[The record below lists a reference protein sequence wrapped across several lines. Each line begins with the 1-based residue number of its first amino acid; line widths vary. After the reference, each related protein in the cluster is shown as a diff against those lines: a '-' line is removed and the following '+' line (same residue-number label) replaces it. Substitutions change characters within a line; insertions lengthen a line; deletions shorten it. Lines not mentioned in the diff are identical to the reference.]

1 MNTDNVFKNSGYII
15 SNPNYN
21 PKTKKGRSQSP
32 TLHVIGVDDA
42 GGNGAADA
50 FASNVS
56 DMWTM
61 GDTSKYQRYGI
72 TPNRISPNLDKELAD
87 AQSNWAKAGN
97 ALAQTVISEIGLGT
111 ALGITDLF
119 DMIGS
124 KIGLL
129 DNDYKNPVS
138 DFLEK
143 KQEEF
148 REFAPIYTTPG
159 VDISNGGLTD
169 FGWWMSNMP
178 SIASSLT
185 LLIPSTG
192 VTKGL
197 SWLGK
202 ATKAT
207 SFTRKAVRATTKA
220 IGNKNLYRWANK
232 ASTVERANAMTELG
246 INAALSRTM
255 ENYQEARGVYND
267 MYAEAVDK
275 LNNLTPQQYQ
285 QYIDNNPH
293 IFKDENGND
302 KIDTSDRDAVAKFV
316 AKESADRD
324 FLQNYWN
331 IGWDMLQLYGL
342 KNMFRGG
349 KLPELGSSKAKVR
362 RAHKDMMKYAD
373 KLKGT
378 NAAEVAEEIK
388 ELNKSLPFMTK
399 LGHKIEDYT
408 YGNAMTIGAEAS
420 EGAEEAWNY
429 ISQMEGMHT
438 GRLLL
443 GTDKPSRWD
452 NRFDDYITSPQ
463 LWESAFWGVLG
474 GVVFQNVGG
483 LFKQVGYNIS
493 KHAEDKKAAKQA
505 ETTGETKLSPEWSLF
520 DDMPD
525 VKRGI
530 ESVYARQ
537 VNLMDLKEKQELI
550 KSGKNPYDSS
560 KEITKEEAPI
570 YEKMVSDDYITNLA
584 LQSYNNGTFDMT
596 REYFANDNVRK
607 GMVENGVI
615 SEEDSHKF
623 QQDILAK
630 LDKTKRQYEDE
641 TVRIDS
647 LSGES
652 NRKEN
657 IPMEYIQIAA
667 THNVKTLNNIED
679 MTERQAALIK
689 EFDDAFAAIPDG
701 KIDKNL
707 PYRQMMDFQV
717 KVSYL
722 NKLEDDKRKIE
733 EQHKTDPNIGTQ
745 VALDNVNKRIDNV
758 KKELA
763 GDFSNER
770 ASYTMFALN
779 ELLAHKR
786 TQFREIDA
794 NIEKVFH
801 DLENGDAKAFG
812 KYFGNEEYN
821 PDKDTIDSIIQ
832 EYKQLGKRYDDVMTN
847 LEQLGTTADSY
858 RNAVMLGE
866 FINEQNS
873 NMIATRKEFDNY
885 MNVLNNTMNEARIKA
900 VDEAVNNITSLT
912 DKYDLDTI
920 DKIILANRNG
930 ESIDDL
936 TSNFEEGDKAK
947 LNEALSVINFS
958 NQANLGIYEDIKNNI
973 IAKMA
978 QKAIDEG
985 NASAQ
990 AKNAV
995 KESSTSNL
1003 NPSESTE
1010 NKSSNNQS
1018 TENVE
1023 SPTQE
1028 ENKQPANLQQSEEQP
1043 QTENQFI
1050 KVTDN
1055 GVETDETQDTAD
1067 GRIVQSVDEETGEVT
1082 RTIVPKDDTEK
1093 SQSDYYKN
1101 SNLFDYED
1109 GVSLI
1114 DNNYKVQAYPTLDN
1128 DGNLIKGRIV
1138 KQTTEGEAKA
1148 PVETK
1153 EERPSTGGL
1162 SVEPESQTST
1172 TIDTLR
1178 NIDFDKLK
1186 SMNYIDR
1193 YNFLKSNGLL
1203 TEHHGIV
1210 NGREFVVANI
1220 NGVLLPFYKSSS
1232 GTDGKH
1238 KNQWYPFFG
1247 VGTSSSGEKGNWL
1260 IKGDIPVMERGYD
1273 VEEIKLMQDTLNA
1286 AFPYK
1291 HGEKWS
1297 PHNPHQIFGNN
1308 AIGASELNKLLFNTE
1323 DPNVQN
1329 GVNAQAH
1336 ITNYINRIK
1345 EQDNKVTEETPTT
1358 QSFDAEQFTHDV
1370 QSAFAGHVDYTTS
1383 DEDINKVAD
1392 AIKAKIAEVR
1402 PEIKPEYVNAEVD
1415 KYVEQLKKAFDK
1427 VRQFKGIERAAG
1439 NLNAVAQTESLAAKV
1454 EETDTTDYS
1463 PMFTKAMDTFVQEYA
1478 KTLIV
1483 PYSEGKQ
1490 IINMQDILRIC
1501 QSSYGDNS
1509 SQATNLYNL
1518 CKAYLLSEDGQK
1530 KYVIEDL
1537 DEVNKDTV
1545 VENSF
1550 KNPIT
1555 RQTEFVGGF
1564 YSARVDIKSFIDLM
1578 NNKDITSDADRKAYF
1593 DVIDKLQPGDK
1604 VKLYAVNDELIIK
1617 GVNSNGKEITIGR
1630 MPKPTTI
1637 DDGKYIAF
1645 NEGWGTDVKIGPNG
1659 EVQSELRDLFKSIF
1673 LNDGSN
1679 EVLDNLR
1686 QIIVD
1691 ASINGINNKYLDA
1704 FQNNRLISKLVSD
1717 SFREKD
1723 FYRRKVYIDKEGNAD
1738 YRNMLNHL
1746 VKLWRFCNISD
1757 AKLNIRNN
1765 ATNINV
1771 GLNLW
1776 FNKMYNSYNN
1786 ITGVTDNQ
1794 EVTISK
1800 ITEGKMH
1807 RKLAFVTE
1815 ENKSELPHPK
1825 EGIKDLTSA
1834 RIAVVDPQD
1843 STSMLISGREHISSN
1858 GWKVGSTIMTVFN
1871 RNGQPDFVK
1880 AIGVNFDANENNA
1893 SIKKIGNA
1901 ITKELQRKINNF
1913 FVDGNLN
1920 ELEIFF
1926 NNLVRNKGNAG
1937 VVPILAAKNTIV
1949 TVGQQSVH
1957 NNKTNTNDHH
1967 LQINFYDKANNTN
1980 KWIRIYN
1987 VSFGNTKARKIITS
2001 DGFRFD
2007 YNNQAKSSS
2016 GNPAYTII
2024 SLLQSLCNLNIDAE
2038 GIKMDNQTESSNTG
2052 FITKKDGKI
2061 HLDIGDE
2068 NGVHEEYD
2076 SYNDFLVNNDFIRV
2090 NTFID
2095 DNGSNYDRTSD
2106 VQGASQNMYIDIPM
2120 STTQT
2125 STSQQAKG
2133 STERIERGTDKA
2145 KYDNLKASLESDST
2159 AKGEDLMRLAFG
2171 DEWVNRFNEE
2181 AKTDGIFESLFPSKI
2196 YYDDINWYSDNGVK
2210 GAIARTNSRG
2220 NNSTY
2225 DHIFRDGR
2233 KTIRIHG
2240 KGNTVVGSR
2249 LLNMLASKDSFRR
2262 NTGARKLIH
2271 ERIHQIL
2278 AEPSIEKL
2286 NALFSIADIYKQVK
2300 SALSTEEKYIKTL
2313 DANDA
2318 KNKARITLFND
2329 VKKTLSYKDGDI
2341 ALEEFIVESMT
2352 NSSVAKFMDDI
2363 KVSDVGEAKGET
2375 LLSKIM
2381 KFIAKFFGWNISDN
2395 SLLRKEFNILSNL
2408 DGTPHNESQEEVT
2421 KEIHEDNK
2429 SEDEVEPT
2437 NPPVEESPVIPSE
2450 TPEIREGGEQILGD
2464 LSDDAF
2470 DEFNLDEDTY
2480 EANVEESNLY
2490 YETLT
2495 DNQTHVNSLPHLIH
2509 SLDENN
2515 REDMQK
2521 LVDSGWA
2528 SIKCS

>member
-1 MNTDNVFKNSGYII
+1 MDTSEVFKSGGMSIP
-15 SNPNYN
+15 NPNYN
-21 PKTKKGRSQSP
+21 PKKKKNKEAPYIFTNNVGRYANPQAEAVASS
-32 TLHVIGVDDA
+32 A
-42 GGNGAADA
+42 GDNWVMDE
-50 FASNVS
+50 NY
-56 DMWTM
+56 TR
-61 GDTSKYQRYGI
+61 KYQRYGI
-72 TPNRISPNLDKELAD
+72 TPNRVSSNLDKELAD

-124 KIGLL
+124 KIGIL

-138 DFLEK
+138 EFLEK

-159 VDISNGGLTD
+159 VDIANGGLTD

-192 VTKGL
+192 VTKAL

-220 IGNKNLYRWANK
+220 IGNKNIYRWANK

-246 INAALSRTM
+246 LNAALSRTM

-302 KIDTSDRDAVAKFV
+302 KVDTSDRDAVAKFV

-331 IGWDMLQLYGL
+331 IGWDILQLYGL

-349 KLPELGSSKAKVR
+349 KLPELGSSKAKIR

-378 NAAEVAEEIK
+378 NTAEIAEEIK

-408 YGNAMTIGAEAS
+408 YGNAMTIGAESS

-443 GTDKPSRWD
+443 GTNKPSRWD
-452 NRFDDYITSPQ
+452 NRFNDYITSPQ

-493 KHAEDKKAAKQA
+493 KHTDDKKAAKKA
-505 ETTGETKLSPEWSLF
+505 ETTGETKLAPEWSLF

-525 VKRGI
+525 VKRGV

-537 VNLMDLKEKQELI
+537 VNLINLKEKQELI

-560 KEITKEEAPI
+560 KEITKEEAPV
-570 YEKMVSDDYITNLA
+570 YERMVFDDYITNLA
-584 LQSYNNGTFDMT
+584 LQSYNNGTFNMT

-630 LDKTKRQYEDE
+630 LDKTKEQYENE
-641 TVRIDS
+641 TVRIDA

-652 NRKEN
+652 DRKEN

-667 THNVKTLNNIED
+667 THNVKTLNNIEE

-689 EFDDAFAAIPDG
+689 EFNDAFAAIPDG
-701 KIDKNL
+701 KIDKTL
-707 PYRQMMDFQV
+707 PYKQMMNFQV

-733 EQHKTDPNIGTQ
+733 EQHKSDPNIGTQ
-745 VALDNVNKRIDNV
+745 VALDNINKRIDSV
-758 KKELA
+758 KKDLA

-821 PDKDTIDSIIQ
+821 PDKDTINSIIQ
-832 EYKQLGKRYDDVMTN
+832 EYKQLGKRYDNVMSN
-847 LEQLGTTADSY
+847 LEELGTTADSY

-873 NMIATRKEFDNY
+873 NMIATRKEFDSY

-900 VDEAVNNITSLT
+900 VDEAVNNITDLT

-947 LNEALSVINFS
+947 INEALSVINFS

-990 AKNAV
+990 TKNAV

-1010 NKSSNNQS
+1010 IESLNNQS
-1018 TENVE
+1018 TETSE

-1055 GVETDETQDTAD
+1055 GVETNETRDGAD
-1067 GRIVQSVDEETGEVT
+1067 GRVTQTVDEETGEVI
-1082 RTIVPKDDTEK
+1082 RAIVPKDDTEK

-1101 SNLFDYED
+1101 DNLFDYED

-1128 DGNLIKGRIV
+1128 DGNLIKGRLV
-1138 KQTTEGEAKA
+1138 KQTTEGEAKS
-1148 PVETK
+1148 PVETG
-1153 EERPSTGGL
+1153 EQSSSTGGIKQ
-1162 SVEPESQTST
+1162 SQDITTTFDPE
-1172 TIDTLR
+1172 
-1178 NIDFDKLK
+1178 DFKL
-1186 SMNYIDR
+1186 
-1193 YNFLKSNGLL
+1193 
-1203 TEHHGIV
+1203 
-1210 NGREFVVANI
+1210 
-1220 NGVLLPFYKSSS
+1220 
-1232 GTDGKH
+1232 
-1238 KNQWYPFFG
+1238 
-1247 VGTSSSGEKGNWL
+1247 
-1260 IKGDIPVMERGYD
+1260 
-1273 VEEIKLMQDTLNA
+1273 
-1286 AFPYK
+1286 
-1291 HGEKWS
+1291 
-1297 PHNPHQIFGNN
+1297 
-1308 AIGASELNKLLFNTE
+1308 AI
-1323 DPNVQN
+1323 
-1329 GVNAQAH
+1329 
-1336 ITNYINRIK
+1336 
-1345 EQDNKVTEETPTT
+1345 
-1358 QSFDAEQFTHDV
+1358 
-1370 QSAFAGHVDYTTS
+1370 QSAFFGKVDVDSS
-1383 DEDINKVAD
+1383 DDDIDKVANDIKEKVIKTRKDIKEDYINKIVDNYVKDLKEAFE
-1392 AIKAKIAEVR
+1392 EVR
-1402 PEIKPEYVNAEVD
+1402 QEE
-1415 KYVEQLKKAFDK
+1415 
-1427 VRQFKGIERAAG
+1427 GIERAAG
-1439 NLNAVAQTESLAAKV
+1439 NLNIVAQTESLAAKV

-1501 QSSYGDNS
+1501 QSSYGNNS

-1630 MPKPTTI
+1630 MPKPVAI
-1637 DDGKYIAF
+1637 ADGKYVAF

-1679 EVLDNLR
+1679 KTLAYLR
-1686 QIIVD
+1686 QIVVD
-1691 ASINGINNKYLDA
+1691 ASINGINNKYLDD
-1704 FQNNRLISKLVSD
+1704 FQKNQLIAKLVSD
-1717 SFREKD
+1717 SFKEKD
-1723 FYRRKVYIDKEGNAD
+1723 FYKRKVYVDEKGNAD

-1757 AKLNIRNN
+1757 AKLNIKNN

-1786 ITGVTDNQ
+1786 ITGVTSNQ

-1825 EGIKDLTSA
+1825 EGIKDLNSA
-1834 RIAVVDPQD
+1834 RIAVVNPQD
-1843 STSMLISGREHISSN
+1843 STSMLISGKEHISSN
-1858 GWKVGSTIMTVFN
+1858 GWKVGSTIMAVFN

-1880 AIGVNFDANENNA
+1880 AIGVNFDAKENNE
-1893 SIKKIGNA
+1893 SIKKVGNA
-1901 ITKELQRKINNF
+1901 VTKELQKKINDF

-1926 NNLVRNKGNAG
+1926 NNLIRNKGNAG
-1937 VVPILAAKNTIV
+1937 VVPLLAPKNTVV
-1949 TVGQQSVH
+1949 TVSQQSVH
-1957 NNKTNTNDHH
+1957 NNNTNTNDHH

-2007 YNNQAKSSS
+2007 YNNQGKSSS

-2024 SLLQSLCNLNIDAE
+2024 NMIQSLCNLNIDAE
-2038 GIKMDNQTESSNTG
+2038 GIKMDNQAESSNIG

-2145 KYDNLKASLESDST
+2145 KYDNLKSSLKSDST
-2159 AKGEDLMRLAFG
+2159 TKGEDLMRLAFG
-2171 DEWVNRFNEE
+2171 DEWVDRFNEE

-2286 NALFSIADIYKQVK
+2286 NALSSIADIYKQVK
-2300 SALSTEEKYIKTL
+2300 SALATEGKYIKTL
-2313 DANDA
+2313 DANDS
-2318 KNKARITLFND
+2318 KNKARIALYND
-2329 VKKTLSYKDGDI
+2329 VKNTLSYKDGDI

-2352 NSSVAKFMDDI
+2352 NSSIAKFMDDI

-2381 KFIAKFFGWNISDN
+2381 KFIAKFFGWNISDD

-2408 DGTPHNESQEEVT
+2408 DGTPRNESQEEVT

-2429 SEDEVEPT
+2429 SEDEIKPT
-2437 NPPVEESPVIPSE
+2437 NPPVEEPTDTSSE
-2450 TPEIREGGEQILGD
+2450 TSKIREGGEQTLTD
-2464 LSDDAF
+2464 FDDNAF
-2470 DEFNLDEDTY
+2470 DDLLLTEDDY
-2480 EANVEESNLY
+2480 SAGANVEESNLN

-2515 REDMQK
+2515 RADMQK

>member
-1 MNTDNVFKNSGYII
+1 MDTSEVFKSGGINI
-15 SNPNYN
+15 PNPNYN
-21 PKTKKGRSQSP
+21 PKKKKNKEAPYIFTNNVGRYANPQAEAVASS
-32 TLHVIGVDDA
+32 A
-42 GGNGAADA
+42 GDNWVMDESYA
-50 FASNVS
+50 
-56 DMWTM
+56 
-61 GDTSKYQRYGI
+61 SKYQSYGI

-97 ALAQTVISEIGLGT
+97 ALAQTIVSEIGLGT

-124 KIGLL
+124 KIGIL
-129 DNDYKNPVS
+129 DDDYKNPVS

-192 VTKGL
+192 ITKGL

-207 SFTRKAVRATTKA
+207 SFTRKAIRATTKA
-220 IGNKNLYRWANK
+220 IGNKNVYRWANK
-232 ASTVERANAMTELG
+232 ASTIERANAMTELG
-246 INAALSRTM
+246 LNAALSRTM

-275 LNNLTPQQYQ
+275 LNKLTPQQYQ

-293 IFKDENGND
+293 IFKDDKGND
-302 KIDTSDRDAVAKFV
+302 KVDTSDRDAVAKFV

-349 KLPELGSSKAKVR
+349 KLPELGSSKAKIR
-362 RAHKDMMKYAD
+362 RANKDMMKYAD

-378 NAAEVAEEIK
+378 NTAEVAEEIK

-399 LGHKIEDYT
+399 VGHKIEDYT

-452 NRFDDYITSPQ
+452 NRFNDYITSPQ

-483 LFKQVGYNIS
+483 LLKQVGYNIS
-493 KHAEDKKAAKQA
+493 KHADDKKAAKKA
-505 ETTGETKLSPEWSLF
+505 ETTGETKLAPEWSLF

-525 VKRGI
+525 VKRGV

-537 VNLMDLKEKQELI
+537 VNLIDLKEKQELI

-560 KEITKEEAPI
+560 KEITKEEAPV
-570 YEKMVSDDYITNLA
+570 YERMVSDDYITNLA
-584 LQSYNNGTFDMT
+584 LQSYNNGTFNMT

-630 LDKTKRQYEDE
+630 LDKTKNQYENE
-641 TVRIDS
+641 TVRIDA

-652 NRKEN
+652 DRKEN
-657 IPMEYIQIAA
+657 IPMEYIQMAA
-667 THNVKTLNNIED
+667 THNVKTLNNIEE
-679 MTERQAALIK
+679 MTERQAALMSQ
-689 EFDDAFAAIPDG
+689 FDDAFNDTPDG

-707 PYRQMMDFQV
+707 PYKQMMDFQV

-733 EQHKTDPNIGTQ
+733 EQHKSDPNIGTQ
-745 VALDNVNKRIDNV
+745 VALDNINKRIDSV

-794 NIEKVFH
+794 NIEKIFH
-801 DLENGDAKAFG
+801 DLENGDAKSFG
-812 KYFGNEEYN
+812 RYFGNEEYN

-832 EYKQLGKRYDDVMTN
+832 EYKQLGKRYDNVMSN
-847 LEQLGTTADSY
+847 LEELGTTADSY

-873 NMIATRKEFDNY
+873 NMIATRKEFDSY

-900 VDEAVNNITSLT
+900 IDEAVNNITDLT

-947 LNEALSVINFS
+947 INEALSVINFS

-990 AKNAV
+990 TKNAV

-1003 NPSESTE
+1003 NPSESSE
-1010 NKSSNNQS
+1010 ISSSNNQS
-1018 TENVE
+1018 TETPE

-1028 ENKQPANLQQSEEQP
+1028 ENRKTDNLQQSEEQP

-1050 KVTDN
+1050 KVTDK
-1055 GVETDETQDTAD
+1055 GVETNESQDDAD
-1067 GRIVQSVDEETGEVT
+1067 GKVVQSVDEETGEVI
-1082 RTIVPKDDTEK
+1082 RSIAPKDDTEK

-1101 SNLFDYED
+1101 DNLFDYED

-1148 PVETK
+1148 PTETK
-1153 EERPSTGGL
+1153 EESPSTGGIEQ
-1162 SVEPESQTST
+1162 S
-1172 TIDTLR
+1172 
-1178 NIDFDKLK
+1178 
-1186 SMNYIDR
+1186 
-1193 YNFLKSNGLL
+1193 
-1203 TEHHGIV
+1203 
-1210 NGREFVVANI
+1210 
-1220 NGVLLPFYKSSS
+1220 
-1232 GTDGKH
+1232 
-1238 KNQWYPFFG
+1238 
-1247 VGTSSSGEKGNWL
+1247 
-1260 IKGDIPVMERGYD
+1260 
-1273 VEEIKLMQDTLNA
+1273 QDT
-1286 AFPYK
+1286 
-1291 HGEKWS
+1291 
-1297 PHNPHQIFGNN
+1297 
-1308 AIGASELNKLLFNTE
+1308 
-1323 DPNVQN
+1323 
-1329 GVNAQAH
+1329 
-1336 ITNYINRIK
+1336 
-1345 EQDNKVTEETPTT
+1345 TPT
-1358 QSFDAEQFTHDV
+1358 FDAEQFTHDV

-1402 PEIKPEYVNAEVD
+1402 PEIKSEYVNAEVD
-1415 KYVEQLKKAFDK
+1415 KYVAQLKKAFDK

-1439 NLNAVAQTESLAAKV
+1439 NLNVVAQTESLAAKV

-1463 PMFTKAMDTFVQEYA
+1463 PMFTKAMDVFVQEYA

-1630 MPKPTTI
+1630 MPKPVTI
-1637 DDGKYIAF
+1637 DDGKYVAF
-1645 NEGWGTDVKIGPNG
+1645 NEGWGTDVKIGSNG
-1659 EVQSELRDLFKSIF
+1659 EVESELRDLFKNIF

-1679 EVLDNLR
+1679 KTLDDLR
-1686 QIIVD
+1686 QIIVN
-1691 ASINGINNKYLDA
+1691 ASIHGINNKYLDA
-1704 FQNNRLISKLVSD
+1704 FQKNQLIAKLVSD
-1717 SFREKD
+1717 SFKEKD
-1723 FYRRKVYIDKEGNAD
+1723 FYKRKVYIDKEGNAD

-1757 AKLNIRNN
+1757 AKLNIKNN

-1786 ITGVTDNQ
+1786 ITGVTSNQ
-1794 EVTISK
+1794 EVTVSK

-1825 EGIKDLTSA
+1825 EGIKDLSSA

-1843 STSMLISGREHISSN
+1843 STSMLISGKERISSN
-1858 GWKVGSTIMTVFN
+1858 GWKTGSTIMTVFN

-1880 AIGVNFDANENNA
+1880 AIGVNFDIDENNK
-1893 SIKKIGNA
+1893 SINKVGNT
-1901 ITKELQRKINNF
+1901 IVNELQRHLNNF

-1926 NNLVRNKGNAG
+1926 NNLIRNKGNAG
-1937 VVPILAAKNTIV
+1937 VVPILAPKSSIV
-1949 TVGQQSVH
+1949 TVGQQLVH
-1957 NNKTNTNDHH
+1957 NNKTNTDDHH

-2007 YNNQAKSSS
+2007 YNNQGKSSS

-2024 SLLQSLCNLNIDAE
+2024 NMLQTLCNLNIDAE
-2038 GIKMDNQTESSNTG
+2038 GIKMDNQATSSNTG

-2068 NGVHEEYD
+2068 DGVHEEYD

-2120 STTQT
+2120 STIQT
-2125 STSQQAKG
+2125 STSKQAKG

-2159 AKGEDLMRLAFG
+2159 TKGEDLMRLAFG
-2171 DEWVNRFNEE
+2171 NEWVDRFNEE

-2278 AEPSIEKL
+2278 AEPTIEKL
-2286 NALFSIADIYKQVK
+2286 NALHSIADVYKQVK
-2300 SALSTEEKYIKTL
+2300 SALATEGKFIKTL
-2313 DANDA
+2313 DANDS
-2318 KNKARITLFND
+2318 KNKARIALYND
-2329 VKKTLSYKDGDI
+2329 VKNTLSYKDGDI

-2381 KFIAKFFGWNISDN
+2381 KFIAKFFGWNISDD

-2408 DGTPHNESQEEVT
+2408 DGTSHNENQKEIIEEVHKDN
-2421 KEIHEDNK
+2421 KEEDEDNK
-2429 SEDEVEPT
+2429 SEDENEQT
-2437 NPPVEESPVIPSE
+2437 NPPVEEPKDNSSE
-2450 TPEIREGGEQILGD
+2450 TPNTREGGEQIISDLGD
-2464 LSDDAF
+2464 DALDDLLLSEDDYS
-2470 DEFNLDEDTY
+2470 L
-2480 EANVEESNLY
+2480 EANVEESNLN
-2490 YETLT
+2490 YENLT
-2495 DNQTHVNSLPHLIH
+2495 NNQTHVTSLPHLIH

-2515 REDMQK
+2515 RADMQK

>member
-1 MNTDNVFKNSGYII
+1 MNTDNVFKNSGYIV

-42 GGNGAADA
+42 GGNGAADV
-50 FASNVS
+50 FASNVN

-72 TPNRISPNLDKELAD
+72 TPNRISSNLDKELAD

-97 ALAQTVISEIGLGT
+97 ALAQTIVSEIGLGT

-124 KIGLL
+124 KIGIL

-192 VTKGL
+192 VTKAL

-207 SFTRKAVRATTKA
+207 SFTRKAIRATTKA
-220 IGNKNLYRWANK
+220 IGNKNIYRWANK
-232 ASTVERANAMTELG
+232 ASTIERANAMTELG
-246 INAALSRTM
+246 LNAALSRTM

-275 LNNLTPQQYQ
+275 LNKLTPQQYQ

-293 IFKDENGND
+293 IFKDDKGND
-302 KIDTSDRDAVAKFV
+302 KVDTSDRDAVAKFV

-331 IGWDMLQLYGL
+331 IGWDILQLYGL

-349 KLPELGSSKAKVR
+349 KLPELGSSKAKIR
-362 RAHKDMMKYAD
+362 RANKDMMKYAD

-378 NAAEVAEEIK
+378 NTAEVAEEIK

-399 LGHKIEDYT
+399 VGHKIEDYT

-452 NRFDDYITSPQ
+452 NRFNDYITSPQ

-483 LFKQVGYNIS
+483 LLKQVGYNIS
-493 KHAEDKKAAKQA
+493 KHADDKKAAKKA
-505 ETTGETKLSPEWSLF
+505 ETTGETKLAPEWSLF

-525 VKRGI
+525 VKRGV

-537 VNLMDLKEKQELI
+537 VNLINLKEKQDLI

-560 KEITKEEAPI
+560 KEITKEEAPV
-570 YEKMVSDDYITNLA
+570 YERMVSDDYITNLA
-584 LQSYNNGTFDMT
+584 LQSYNNGTFNMT

-630 LDKTKRQYEDE
+630 LDKTKDQYENE
-641 TVRIDS
+641 TVRIDA

-652 NRKEN
+652 DRKEN
-657 IPMEYIQIAA
+657 IPMEYIQMAA
-667 THNVKTLNNIED
+667 THNVKTLNNIEE
-679 MTERQAALIK
+679 MTERQAALMSQ
-689 EFDDAFAAIPDG
+689 FDDAFNAIPDG

-707 PYRQMMDFQV
+707 PYKQMMDFQV

-733 EQHKTDPNIGTQ
+733 EKHKSDPNIGTQ
-745 VALDNVNKRIDNV
+745 VALDNINKRIDSV
-758 KKELA
+758 KKDLA

-801 DLENGDAKAFG
+801 DLENGDAKSFG

-821 PDKDTIDSIIQ
+821 PDKDTINNIIQ
-832 EYKQLGKRYDDVMTN
+832 EYKQLGKRYDNVMSN
-847 LEQLGTTADSY
+847 LEELGTTADSY

-873 NMIATRKEFDNY
+873 NMIATRKEFDSY

-900 VDEAVNNITSLT
+900 VDEAVNNITDLT

-947 LNEALSVINFS
+947 INEALSVINFS
-958 NQANLGIYEDIKNNI
+958 NQANLGIYEDIKHNI

-990 AKNAV
+990 TKNAV
-995 KESSTSNL
+995 KENSTSNL
-1003 NPSESTE
+1003 NPSESSE
-1010 NKSSNNQS
+1010 IESSNNQS
-1018 TENVE
+1018 TETSE

-1028 ENKQPANLQQSEEQP
+1028 ENRNTANLQQSEEQP

-1050 KVTDN
+1050 KVTDK
-1055 GVETDETQDTAD
+1055 GVETNESQDGAD
-1067 GRIVQSVDEETGEVT
+1067 GKVVQFVDEETGEVI
-1082 RTIVPKDDTEK
+1082 RSIAPKDDTEK

-1101 SNLFDYED
+1101 DNLFDYED

-1148 PVETK
+1148 PTETK
-1153 EERPSTGGL
+1153 EKSPSTGGIEQ
-1162 SVEPESQTST
+1162 S
-1172 TIDTLR
+1172 
-1178 NIDFDKLK
+1178 
-1186 SMNYIDR
+1186 
-1193 YNFLKSNGLL
+1193 
-1203 TEHHGIV
+1203 
-1210 NGREFVVANI
+1210 
-1220 NGVLLPFYKSSS
+1220 
-1232 GTDGKH
+1232 
-1238 KNQWYPFFG
+1238 
-1247 VGTSSSGEKGNWL
+1247 
-1260 IKGDIPVMERGYD
+1260 
-1273 VEEIKLMQDTLNA
+1273 QDT
-1286 AFPYK
+1286 
-1291 HGEKWS
+1291 
-1297 PHNPHQIFGNN
+1297 
-1308 AIGASELNKLLFNTE
+1308 
-1323 DPNVQN
+1323 
-1329 GVNAQAH
+1329 
-1336 ITNYINRIK
+1336 
-1345 EQDNKVTEETPTT
+1345 TT
-1358 QSFDAEQFTHDV
+1358 TFDAEQFTHDV

-1392 AIKAKIAEVR
+1392 AIKTKIAEVR

-1439 NLNAVAQTESLAAKV
+1439 NLNVVAQTESLAAKV

-1463 PMFTKAMDTFVQEYA
+1463 PMFAKAMDAFVKEYA
-1478 KTLIV
+1478 ETLIV

-1530 KYVIEDL
+1530 KYVVEDL

-1630 MPKPTTI
+1630 MPKPVAI
-1637 DDGKYIAF
+1637 ADGKYVAF

-1659 EVQSELRDLFKSIF
+1659 EVKSELRDLFKSIF

-1679 EVLDNLR
+1679 KILDSLR
-1686 QIIVD
+1686 QIIVN
-1691 ASINGINNKYLDA
+1691 ASIHGINNNYIDA
-1704 FQNNRLISKLVSD
+1704 FQKNQLIAKLVSD
-1717 SFREKD
+1717 SFKEKD
-1723 FYRRKVYIDKEGNAD
+1723 FYKRKVYVDEKGNAD

-1757 AKLNIRNN
+1757 AKLNKGNN
-1765 ATNINV
+1765 ITNINV

-1786 ITGVTDNQ
+1786 ITGVTSNQ
-1794 EVTISK
+1794 EVTVSK

-1807 RKLAFVTE
+1807 RKLAFVTDA
-1815 ENKSELPHPK
+1815 NKSELPHPK
-1825 EGIKDLTSA
+1825 EGIKDLNSA

-1843 STSMLISGREHISSN
+1843 STSMLISGKERISSN

-1880 AIGVNFDANENNA
+1880 AIGINFDNNEHND
-1893 SIKKIGNA
+1893 SINKIGNA
-1901 ITKELQRKINNF
+1901 IVKELQTHLNNF

-1926 NNLVRNKGNAG
+1926 NNLIRNKGNAG
-1937 VVPILAAKNTIV
+1937 VVPLLAPKSSIV
-1949 TVGQQSVH
+1949 TVGQQLVH
-1957 NNKTNTNDHH
+1957 NNKANTNDHN
-1967 LQINFYDKANNTN
+1967 LQINFYDKVNNTN

-2001 DGFRFD
+2001 DGFKFD
-2007 YNNQAKSSS
+2007 YNNQGKSSS

-2024 SLLQSLCNLNIDAE
+2024 HMLQSLCNLNIDAE
-2038 GIKMDNQTESSNTG
+2038 GIKMDNQAESSNTG

-2068 NGVHEEYD
+2068 DGVHEEYD

-2120 STTQT
+2120 STIQT
-2125 STSQQAKG
+2125 STSKQAKG

-2145 KYDNLKASLESDST
+2145 KYDSLKSSLESDST
-2159 AKGEDLMRLAFG
+2159 TKGEDLMRLAFG
-2171 DEWVNRFNEE
+2171 DEWVDRFNEE

-2278 AEPSIEKL
+2278 AEPTIEKL
-2286 NALFSIADIYKQVK
+2286 NALHSIADIYKQVK
-2300 SALSTEEKYIKTL
+2300 SALATEGKFIKTL
-2313 DANDA
+2313 NANDP
-2318 KNKARITLFND
+2318 KNKARIALYND
-2329 VKKTLSYKDGDI
+2329 VKNTLSYKDGDI

-2395 SLLRKEFNILSNL
+2395 SLLRKELNILSNL
-2408 DGTPHNESQEEVT
+2408 DGTPHNENQEEIIEEV
-2421 KEIHEDNK
+2421 HRDNK
-2429 SEDEVEPT
+2429 KEDENEPT
-2437 NPPVEESPVIPSE
+2437 NPPVEEPKDNSSE
-2450 TPEIREGGEQILGD
+2450 TPNTREGGEQILSD
-2464 LSDDAF
+2464 LADDA
-2470 DEFNLDEDTY
+2470 LDDILDNNGY
-2480 EANVEESNLY
+2480 EANVEESNLD
-2490 YETLT
+2490 YESLT

-2515 REDMQK
+2515 RTDMQK

>member
-1 MNTDNVFKNSGYII
+1 MNTDNVFKNSGYIV

-42 GGNGAADA
+42 GGNGAADV
-50 FASNVS
+50 FASNIN

-97 ALAQTVISEIGLGT
+97 ALAQTIVSEIGLGT

-124 KIGLL
+124 KIGIL
-129 DNDYKNPVS
+129 DDDYKNPVS

-159 VDISNGGLTD
+159 VDISNGGFTD

-192 VTKGL
+192 ITKGL

-202 ATKAT
+202 ATKTT
-207 SFTRKAVRATTKA
+207 SFTRKAIRATTKA
-220 IGNKNLYRWANK
+220 IGNKNVYRWANK
-232 ASTVERANAMTELG
+232 ASTIEKANAMTELG
-246 INAALSRTM
+246 LNAALSRTM

-293 IFKDENGND
+293 IFKDDKGND
-302 KIDTSDRDAVAKFV
+302 KVDTSDRDAVAKFV

-349 KLPELGSSKAKVR
+349 KLPELGSSKAKIR
-362 RAHKDMMKYAD
+362 RANKDMMKYAD

-378 NAAEVAEEIK
+378 NTAEVAEEIK

-399 LGHKIEDYT
+399 VGHKIEDYT

-452 NRFDDYITSPQ
+452 NRFNDYITSPQ

-483 LFKQVGYNIS
+483 LLKQVGYNIS
-493 KHAEDKKAAKQA
+493 KHADDKKAAKKA
-505 ETTGETKLSPEWSLF
+505 ETTGETKLAPEWSLF

-525 VKRGI
+525 IKRGV

-537 VNLMDLKEKQELI
+537 VNLIDLKEKQELI

-560 KEITKEEAPI
+560 KEITKEEAPV
-570 YEKMVSDDYITNLA
+570 YERMVSDDYVINLA
-584 LQSYNNGTFDMT
+584 LQSYNNGTFNMT

-630 LDKTKRQYEDE
+630 LDKTKNQYEDE
-641 TVRIDS
+641 TVRIDA
-647 LSGES
+647 LSGEGD
-652 NRKEN
+652 RKEN

-667 THNVKTLNNIED
+667 THNVKTLNNIEE
-679 MTERQAALIK
+679 MTERQAALISQ
-689 EFDDAFAAIPDG
+689 FDDAFNAIPDG

-707 PYRQMMDFQV
+707 PYKQMMDFQV
-717 KVSYL
+717 KVNCL
-722 NKLEDDKRKIE
+722 TNLEDDKRKIE
-733 EQHKTDPNIGTQ
+733 EQHKLDPNIGTQ
-745 VALDNVNKRIDNV
+745 IALDNINKRIDNV

-770 ASYTMFALN
+770 ASYTIFALN

-794 NIEKVFH
+794 NIERVLH
-801 DLENGDAKAFG
+801 DLENGDAKSFG

-821 PDKDTIDSIIQ
+821 PNKDTINDIIE
-832 EYKQLGKRYDDVMTN
+832 EYKQLNKQYDNVMIN
-847 LEQLGTTADSY
+847 LNELGTTPDLY

-866 FINEQNS
+866 LINGQND
-873 NMIATRKEFDNY
+873 NMIATRKEFDIY
-885 MNVLNNTMNEARIKA
+885 MNALNNTMNEARTKA
-900 VDEAVNNITSLT
+900 IDEAVNNITDLT

-958 NQANLGIYEDIKNNI
+958 NQANLGIYEDIKDNI

-990 AKNAV
+990 TKNAV

-1003 NPSESTE
+1003 NPSESSE
-1010 NKSSNNQS
+1010 IKSSNNQS
-1018 TENVE
+1018 TETSE

-1028 ENKQPANLQQSEEQP
+1028 ENSKTDNLQQSEEQP

-1050 KVTDN
+1050 KVTDK
-1055 GVETDETQDTAD
+1055 GVETNESQNGAD
-1067 GRIVQSVDEETGEVT
+1067 GKVVQYVDEETGEVI
-1082 RTIVPKDDTEK
+1082 RSIAPKDDTEK

-1101 SNLFDYED
+1101 DNLFDYED

-1148 PVETK
+1148 PTERK
-1153 EERPSTGGL
+1153 EESPSTGGIEQ
-1162 SVEPESQTST
+1162 S
-1172 TIDTLR
+1172 
-1178 NIDFDKLK
+1178 
-1186 SMNYIDR
+1186 
-1193 YNFLKSNGLL
+1193 
-1203 TEHHGIV
+1203 
-1210 NGREFVVANI
+1210 
-1220 NGVLLPFYKSSS
+1220 
-1232 GTDGKH
+1232 
-1238 KNQWYPFFG
+1238 
-1247 VGTSSSGEKGNWL
+1247 
-1260 IKGDIPVMERGYD
+1260 
-1273 VEEIKLMQDTLNA
+1273 QDT
-1286 AFPYK
+1286 
-1291 HGEKWS
+1291 
-1297 PHNPHQIFGNN
+1297 
-1308 AIGASELNKLLFNTE
+1308 
-1323 DPNVQN
+1323 
-1329 GVNAQAH
+1329 
-1336 ITNYINRIK
+1336 
-1345 EQDNKVTEETPTT
+1345 TPT
-1358 QSFDAEQFTHDV
+1358 FDAEQFTHDV
-1370 QSAFAGHVDYTTS
+1370 RSAFAGHVDYTTS

-1402 PEIKPEYVNAEVD
+1402 PEIKSEYVNAEVD

-1439 NLNAVAQTESLAAKV
+1439 NLNVVAQTESLAAKV

-1463 PMFTKAMDTFVQEYA
+1463 PMFAKAMDVFVQEYA
-1478 KTLIV
+1478 NTLIV

-1501 QSSYGDNS
+1501 QNSYGDNS

-1630 MPKPTTI
+1630 MPKPVTI
-1637 DDGKYIAF
+1637 DDGKYVAF
-1645 NEGWGTDVKIGPNG
+1645 NEGWGTDVKIVPNG
-1659 EVQSELRDLFKSIF
+1659 KVESELRDLFKNIF

-1679 EVLDNLR
+1679 KTLDDLR
-1686 QIIVD
+1686 QIIVN
-1691 ASINGINNKYLDA
+1691 ASIHGINNKYLDA
-1704 FQNNRLISKLVSD
+1704 FQKNQLIAKLVSD
-1717 SFREKD
+1717 SFKEKD
-1723 FYRRKVYIDKEGNAD
+1723 FYKRKVYIDKEGNAD

-1757 AKLNIRNN
+1757 AKLNINN
-1765 ATNINV
+1765 NVTNINV

-1786 ITGVTDNQ
+1786 ITGVTSNQ
-1794 EVTISK
+1794 EVTVSK

-1825 EGIKDLTSA
+1825 EGIKDLNSA

-1843 STSMLISGREHISSN
+1843 STSMLISGKERISSN

-1880 AIGVNFDANENNA
+1880 AIGVNFDNNEHNN
-1893 SIKKIGNA
+1893 SITKVGNA
-1901 ITKELQRKINNF
+1901 IVKELQRHLNNF

-1926 NNLVRNKGNAG
+1926 NNLIRNKGNAG
-1937 VVPILAAKNTIV
+1937 VVPLLAPKNTIV

-1980 KWIRIYN
+1980 RSIRIYN

-2007 YNNQAKSSS
+2007 YNNQGKSSS

-2024 SLLQSLCNLNIDAE
+2024 NMIQSLCNLNIDAE
-2038 GIKMDNQTESSNTG
+2038 GIKMDNQATSSNTG

-2068 NGVHEEYD
+2068 DGVHEEYD

-2120 STTQT
+2120 STIQT
-2125 STSQQAKG
+2125 STSKQAKG

-2145 KYDNLKASLESDST
+2145 KYDSLKASLESDST
-2159 AKGEDLMRLAFG
+2159 TKGEDLMRLAFG
-2171 DEWVNRFNEE
+2171 NEWVDRFNKE

-2278 AEPSIEKL
+2278 AEPTIEKL
-2286 NALFSIADIYKQVK
+2286 NALHSIADIYKQVK
-2300 SALSTEEKYIKTL
+2300 SALATEGKFIKTL
-2313 DANDA
+2313 DANDS
-2318 KNKARITLFND
+2318 KNKARIALYND
-2329 VKKTLSYKDGDI
+2329 VKNTLSYKDGDI

-2363 KVSDVGEAKGET
+2363 KVSDVGKAKGET

-2381 KFIAKFFGWNISDN
+2381 KFIAKFFGWNISDD

-2408 DGTPHNESQEEVT
+2408 DGTSHNENQKEIVEEVHKDN
-2421 KEIHEDNK
+2421 KEEDEDNK
-2429 SEDEVEPT
+2429 PKDENEQT
-2437 NPPVEESPVIPSE
+2437 NPPVEEHKDNSSE
-2450 TPEIREGGEQILGD
+2450 TPNTREGGEQIINDLGD
-2464 LSDDAF
+2464 DTLDDLLIGD
-2470 DEFNLDEDTY
+2470 DESL
-2480 EANVEESNLY
+2480 EANVEESNLN
-2490 YETLT
+2490 YESLT
-2495 DNQTHVNSLPHLIH
+2495 DNQTHINSLPHLIH

-2515 REDMQK
+2515 RADMQK

>member
-1 MNTDNVFKNSGYII
+1 MNTDNVFKNSGYIV

-42 GGNGAADA
+42 GGNGAADV
-50 FASNVS
+50 FASNVN

-72 TPNRISPNLDKELAD
+72 TPNRISSNLDKELAD

-97 ALAQTVISEIGLGT
+97 ALAQTIVSEIGLGT

-124 KIGLL
+124 KIGIL

-192 VTKGL
+192 ITKGL

-207 SFTRKAVRATTKA
+207 SFTRKAIRATTKA
-220 IGNKNLYRWANK
+220 IGNKNIYRWANK
-232 ASTVERANAMTELG
+232 ASTIERANAMTELG
-246 INAALSRTM
+246 LNAALSRTM

-275 LNNLTPQQYQ
+275 LNKLTPQQYQ

-293 IFKDENGND
+293 IFKDDKGND
-302 KIDTSDRDAVAKFV
+302 KVDTSDRDAVAKFV

-349 KLPELGSSKAKVR
+349 KLPELGSSKAKIR
-362 RAHKDMMKYAD
+362 RANKDMMKYAD

-378 NAAEVAEEIK
+378 NTAEVAEEIK

-399 LGHKIEDYT
+399 VGHKIEDYT

-452 NRFDDYITSPQ
+452 NRFNDYITSPQ

-483 LFKQVGYNIS
+483 LLKQVGYNIS
-493 KHAEDKKAAKQA
+493 KHADDKKAAKKA
-505 ETTGETKLSPEWSLF
+505 ETTGETKLAPEWSLF

-525 VKRGI
+525 VKRGV

-537 VNLMDLKEKQELI
+537 VNLINLKEKQELI

-560 KEITKEEAPI
+560 KEITKEEAPV
-570 YEKMVSDDYITNLA
+570 YERMVSDDYITNLA
-584 LQSYNNGTFDMT
+584 LQSYNNGTFNMT

-630 LDKTKRQYEDE
+630 LDKTKEQYENE
-641 TVRIDS
+641 TVRIDA

-652 NRKEN
+652 DRKEN
-657 IPMEYIQIAA
+657 IPMEYIQMAA
-667 THNVKTLNNIED
+667 THNVKTLNNIEE
-679 MTERQAALIK
+679 MTERQAALMSQ
-689 EFDDAFAAIPDG
+689 FDDAFNTIPDG

-707 PYRQMMDFQV
+707 PYKQMMDFQV

-733 EQHKTDPNIGTQ
+733 EQHKSDPNIGTQ
-745 VALDNVNKRIDNV
+745 VALDNINKRIDSV
-758 KKELA
+758 KKDLA

-801 DLENGDAKAFG
+801 DLENGDAKSFG

-821 PDKDTIDSIIQ
+821 PDKDTINSIIQ
-832 EYKQLGKRYDDVMTN
+832 EYKQLGKRYDNVMSN
-847 LEQLGTTADSY
+847 LEELGTTADSY

-873 NMIATRKEFDNY
+873 NMIATRKEFDSY

-900 VDEAVNNITSLT
+900 VDEAVNNITDLT

-947 LNEALSVINFS
+947 INEALSVINFS
-958 NQANLGIYEDIKNNI
+958 NQANLGIYEDIKYNI

-990 AKNAV
+990 TKNAV
-995 KESSTSNL
+995 KENSTSNL
-1003 NPSESTE
+1003 NPSESSE
-1010 NKSSNNQS
+1010 IESSNNQS
-1018 TENVE
+1018 TETSE
-1023 SPTQE
+1023 SPTQK
-1028 ENKQPANLQQSEEQP
+1028 ENSNTANLQQSDEQP

-1050 KVTDN
+1050 KVTDK
-1055 GVETDETQDTAD
+1055 GVETNESQDDAD
-1067 GRIVQSVDEETGEVT
+1067 GKVVQVVDVETGEVI
-1082 RTIVPKDDTEK
+1082 RSIAPKDDTEK

-1101 SNLFDYED
+1101 DNLFDYED

-1148 PVETK
+1148 PTETK
-1153 EERPSTGGL
+1153 EKSPSTGGIEQ
-1162 SVEPESQTST
+1162 S
-1172 TIDTLR
+1172 
-1178 NIDFDKLK
+1178 
-1186 SMNYIDR
+1186 
-1193 YNFLKSNGLL
+1193 
-1203 TEHHGIV
+1203 
-1210 NGREFVVANI
+1210 
-1220 NGVLLPFYKSSS
+1220 
-1232 GTDGKH
+1232 
-1238 KNQWYPFFG
+1238 
-1247 VGTSSSGEKGNWL
+1247 
-1260 IKGDIPVMERGYD
+1260 
-1273 VEEIKLMQDTLNA
+1273 QDT
-1286 AFPYK
+1286 
-1291 HGEKWS
+1291 
-1297 PHNPHQIFGNN
+1297 
-1308 AIGASELNKLLFNTE
+1308 
-1323 DPNVQN
+1323 
-1329 GVNAQAH
+1329 
-1336 ITNYINRIK
+1336 
-1345 EQDNKVTEETPTT
+1345 TT
-1358 QSFDAEQFTHDV
+1358 TFDAEQFTHDV

-1392 AIKAKIAEVR
+1392 AIKTKIAEVR

-1439 NLNAVAQTESLAAKV
+1439 NLNVVAQTESLAAKV

-1463 PMFTKAMDTFVQEYA
+1463 PMFAKAMDAFVKEYA
-1478 KTLIV
+1478 ETLIV

-1530 KYVIEDL
+1530 KYVVEDL

-1630 MPKPTTI
+1630 MPKPVTI
-1637 DDGKYIAF
+1637 DDGKYVAF

-1659 EVQSELRDLFKSIF
+1659 EVESELRDLFKNIF

-1679 EVLDNLR
+1679 KTLDSLR
-1686 QIIVD
+1686 QIIVN
-1691 ASINGINNKYLDA
+1691 ASIHGINNKYLDA
-1704 FQNNRLISKLVSD
+1704 FQKNQLIAKLVSD
-1717 SFREKD
+1717 SFKEKD
-1723 FYRRKVYIDKEGNAD
+1723 FYKRKVYIDKEGNAD

-1757 AKLNIRNN
+1757 AKLNRGNN
-1765 ATNINV
+1765 ITNINV

-1786 ITGVTDNQ
+1786 ITGVTSNQ
-1794 EVTISK
+1794 EVTVSK

-1825 EGIKDLTSA
+1825 EGIKDLNSA

-1843 STSMLISGREHISSN
+1843 STSMLISGKERISSN

-1880 AIGVNFDANENNA
+1880 AIGINFDNNEHND
-1893 SIKKIGNA
+1893 SINKIGNA
-1901 ITKELQRKINNF
+1901 IVKELQSHLNNF

-1926 NNLVRNKGNAG
+1926 NNLIRNKGNAG
-1937 VVPILAAKNTIV
+1937 VVPLLASKSSIV
-1949 TVGQQSVH
+1949 TVSQQSVH
-1957 NNKTNTNDHH
+1957 NNTTNTNDHN
-1967 LQINFYDKANNTN
+1967 LQINFYDKVNNTN

-2001 DGFRFD
+2001 DGFKFD
-2007 YNNQAKSSS
+2007 YNNQGKSSS

-2024 SLLQSLCNLNIDAE
+2024 NMIQSLCNLNIDAE
-2038 GIKMDNQTESSNTG
+2038 GIKMDNQAESSNTG

-2068 NGVHEEYD
+2068 DGVHEEYD

-2120 STTQT
+2120 STIQT
-2125 STSQQAKG
+2125 STSKQAKG

-2145 KYDNLKASLESDST
+2145 KYDSLKSSLESDSAT
-2159 AKGEDLMRLAFG
+2159 KGEDLMRLAFG
-2171 DEWVNRFNEE
+2171 DEWVDRFNEE

-2278 AEPSIEKL
+2278 AEPTIEKL
-2286 NALFSIADIYKQVK
+2286 NALHSIADVYKQVK
-2300 SALSTEEKYIKTL
+2300 SALATEGKFIKTL
-2313 DANDA
+2313 DANDP
-2318 KNKARITLFND
+2318 KNKARIALYND
-2329 VKKTLSYKDGDI
+2329 VKNTLSYKDGDI

-2363 KVSDVGEAKGET
+2363 KVFDVGEAKGET

-2381 KFIAKFFGWNISDN
+2381 KFIAKFFGWNISNN
-2395 SLLRKEFNILSNL
+2395 SLLRKELNILSNL
-2408 DGTPHNESQEEVT
+2408 DGTPHNENQEKIIEEVH
-2421 KEIHEDNK
+2421 KDNK
-2429 SEDEVEPT
+2429 KEDEEAKSKDENEPT
-2437 NPPVEESPVIPSE
+2437 NPPVEEPKDNSSE
-2450 TPEIREGGEQILGD
+2450 TPNIREGGEQIIGNLGD
-2464 LSDDAF
+2464 DALDDLLIGD
-2470 DEFNLDEDTY
+2470 DESL
-2480 EANVEESNLY
+2480 EANVEESNLN
-2490 YETLT
+2490 YESLT
-2495 DNQTHVNSLPHLIH
+2495 DNQTHINSLPHLIH

-2515 REDMQK
+2515 RADMQK

>member
-1 MNTDNVFKNSGYII
+1 MDTSEVFKSGGMSIP
-15 SNPNYN
+15 NPNYN
-21 PKTKKGRSQSP
+21 PKKKKNKEAPYIFTNNVGRYVNPQAEAVASS
-32 TLHVIGVDDA
+32 A
-42 GGNGAADA
+42 GDNWVMDE
-50 FASNVS
+50 NY
-56 DMWTM
+56 
-61 GDTSKYQRYGI
+61 TSKYQRYGI
-72 TPNRISPNLDKELAD
+72 TPNRVSPNLDKELAD

-97 ALAQTVISEIGLGT
+97 ALAQTIVSEIGLGT

-124 KIGLL
+124 KIGIL

-207 SFTRKAVRATTKA
+207 SFTRKAIRATTKA
-220 IGNKNLYRWANK
+220 IGNKNIYRWANK
-232 ASTVERANAMTELG
+232 ASTIERANAMTELG
-246 INAALSRTM
+246 LNAALSRTM

-275 LNNLTPQQYQ
+275 LNKLTPQQYQ

-293 IFKDENGND
+293 IFKDDKGND
-302 KIDTSDRDAVAKFV
+302 KVDTSDRDAVAKFV

-349 KLPELGSSKAKVR
+349 KLPELGSSKAKIR
-362 RAHKDMMKYAD
+362 RANKDMMKYAD

-378 NAAEVAEEIK
+378 NTAEVAEEIK

-399 LGHKIEDYT
+399 VGHKIEDYT

-452 NRFDDYITSPQ
+452 NRFNDYITSPQ

-483 LFKQVGYNIS
+483 LLKQVGYNIS
-493 KHAEDKKAAKQA
+493 KHADDKKAAKKA
-505 ETTGETKLSPEWSLF
+505 ETTGETKLAPEWSLF

-525 VKRGI
+525 VKRGV

-537 VNLMDLKEKQELI
+537 VNLINLKEKQELI

-560 KEITKEEAPI
+560 KEITKEEAPV
-570 YEKMVSDDYITNLA
+570 YERMVSDDYITNLA
-584 LQSYNNGTFDMT
+584 LQSYNNGTFNMT

-630 LDKTKRQYEDE
+630 LDKTKEQYENE
-641 TVRIDS
+641 TVRIDA

-652 NRKEN
+652 DRKEN
-657 IPMEYIQIAA
+657 IPMEYIQMAA
-667 THNVKTLNNIED
+667 THNVKTLNNIEE
-679 MTERQAALIK
+679 MTERQAALMSQ
-689 EFDDAFAAIPDG
+689 FDDAFNAIPDG

-707 PYRQMMDFQV
+707 PYKQMMDFQV
-717 KVSYL
+717 KISYL

-733 EQHKTDPNIGTQ
+733 EQHKSDPNIGTQ
-745 VALDNVNKRIDNV
+745 VALDNINKRIDSV
-758 KKELA
+758 KKDLA

-801 DLENGDAKAFG
+801 DLENGDAKSFG

-821 PDKDTIDSIIQ
+821 PDKDTINSIIQ
-832 EYKQLGKRYDDVMTN
+832 EYKQLGKRYDNVMSN
-847 LEQLGTTADSY
+847 LEELGTTADSY

-873 NMIATRKEFDNY
+873 NMIATRKEFDSY
-885 MNVLNNTMNEARIKA
+885 MNVLNNIMNEARIKA
-900 VDEAVNNITSLT
+900 VDEAVNNITDLT

-947 LNEALSVINFS
+947 INEALSVINFS
-958 NQANLGIYEDIKNNI
+958 NQANLGIYEDIKHNI

-990 AKNAV
+990 TKNAV
-995 KESSTSNL
+995 KENSTSNL
-1003 NPSESTE
+1003 NSSESSE
-1010 NKSSNNQS
+1010 IESSNNQS
-1018 TENVE
+1018 TETSE
-1023 SPTQE
+1023 SPTQK
-1028 ENKQPANLQQSEEQP
+1028 ENRNTANLQQSEEQP

-1050 KVTDN
+1050 KVTDK
-1055 GVETDETQDTAD
+1055 GVETNETQDGAD
-1067 GRIVQSVDEETGEVT
+1067 GKIVQFVDEETEEVI
-1082 RTIVPKDDTEK
+1082 RSIAPKDDTEK

-1101 SNLFDYED
+1101 DNLFDYED

-1114 DNNYKVQAYPTLDN
+1114 DNNYKIQAYPTLDN

-1148 PVETK
+1148 PTETK
-1153 EERPSTGGL
+1153 EKGSSTGGIEQ
-1162 SVEPESQTST
+1162 S
-1172 TIDTLR
+1172 
-1178 NIDFDKLK
+1178 
-1186 SMNYIDR
+1186 
-1193 YNFLKSNGLL
+1193 
-1203 TEHHGIV
+1203 
-1210 NGREFVVANI
+1210 
-1220 NGVLLPFYKSSS
+1220 
-1232 GTDGKH
+1232 
-1238 KNQWYPFFG
+1238 
-1247 VGTSSSGEKGNWL
+1247 
-1260 IKGDIPVMERGYD
+1260 
-1273 VEEIKLMQDTLNA
+1273 QDT
-1286 AFPYK
+1286 
-1291 HGEKWS
+1291 
-1297 PHNPHQIFGNN
+1297 
-1308 AIGASELNKLLFNTE
+1308 
-1323 DPNVQN
+1323 
-1329 GVNAQAH
+1329 
-1336 ITNYINRIK
+1336 
-1345 EQDNKVTEETPTT
+1345 TT
-1358 QSFDAEQFTHDV
+1358 TFDAEQFTHDV

-1392 AIKAKIAEVR
+1392 AIKTKIAEVR

-1439 NLNAVAQTESLAAKV
+1439 NLNVVAQTESLAAKV

-1463 PMFTKAMDTFVQEYA
+1463 PMFAKAMDAFVKEYA
-1478 KTLIV
+1478 ETLIV

-1530 KYVIEDL
+1530 KYVVEDL

-1630 MPKPTTI
+1630 MPKPVTI
-1637 DDGKYIAF
+1637 DDGKYVAF

-1659 EVQSELRDLFKSIF
+1659 EVESELRDLFKSIF

-1679 EVLDNLR
+1679 KILDSLR
-1686 QIIVD
+1686 QIIVN
-1691 ASINGINNKYLDA
+1691 ASIHGINNNYIDA
-1704 FQNNRLISKLVSD
+1704 FQKNQLIAKLVSD
-1717 SFREKD
+1717 SFKEKD
-1723 FYRRKVYIDKEGNAD
+1723 FYKRKVYVDEKGNAD

-1746 VKLWRFCNISD
+1746 IKLWRFCNISD
-1757 AKLNIRNN
+1757 AKLNIKNN

-1786 ITGVTDNQ
+1786 ITGVTSNQ

-1825 EGIKDLTSA
+1825 EGIKDLNSA

-1843 STSMLISGREHISSN
+1843 STSMLISGKERISSN

-1880 AIGVNFDANENNA
+1880 AIGVNFDNNEHND
-1893 SIKKIGNA
+1893 SINKIGNA
-1901 ITKELQRKINNF
+1901 IVKELQSHLNNF

-1926 NNLVRNKGNAG
+1926 NNLIRNKGNAG
-1937 VVPILAAKNTIV
+1937 VVPLLAPKSSIV

-1957 NNKTNTNDHH
+1957 NNTTNTNDHH

-1980 KWIRIYN
+1980 RSIRIYN
-1987 VSFGNTKARKIITS
+1987 VSFGNTKARKITTS
-2001 DGFRFD
+2001 DGFIFD
-2007 YNNQAKSSS
+2007 YNNQGKSSS

-2024 SLLQSLCNLNIDAE
+2024 NMIQSLCNLNIDAE
-2038 GIKMDNQTESSNTG
+2038 GIKMDNQAESSNTG

-2068 NGVHEEYD
+2068 DGVHEEYD

-2095 DNGSNYDRTSD
+2095 NNGSNYDRTSD

-2120 STTQT
+2120 STIQT
-2125 STSQQAKG
+2125 STSKQAKG

-2145 KYDNLKASLESDST
+2145 KYDSLKSSLESDST
-2159 AKGEDLMRLAFG
+2159 TKGEDLMRLAFG
-2171 DEWVNRFNEE
+2171 DEWVDKFNKE

-2278 AEPSIEKL
+2278 AEPTIEKL
-2286 NALFSIADIYKQVK
+2286 NALHSIADVYKQVK
-2300 SALSTEEKYIKTL
+2300 SALVTEGKFIKTL
-2313 DANDA
+2313 DANDP
-2318 KNKARITLFND
+2318 KNKARIALYND
-2329 VKKTLSYKDGDI
+2329 VKNTLSYKDGDI

-2395 SLLRKEFNILSNL
+2395 SLLRKELNILSNL
-2408 DGTPHNESQEEVT
+2408 DGTPHNENQEEIIEEV
-2421 KEIHEDNK
+2421 HEDNK
-2429 SEDEVEPT
+2429 EEDENKPT
-2437 NPPVEESPVIPSE
+2437 NPPVEEPKDNSSE
-2450 TPEIREGGEQILGD
+2450 TPSTREGGEQIIGD
-2464 LSDDAF
+2464 LGEGTFDDLM
-2470 DEFNLDEDTY
+2470 DEYNY
-2480 EANVEESNLY
+2480 KANVEESNLN
-2490 YETLT
+2490 YESLT
-2495 DNQTHVNSLPHLIH
+2495 DNQTHINSLPHLIH

-2515 REDMQK
+2515 RADMQK